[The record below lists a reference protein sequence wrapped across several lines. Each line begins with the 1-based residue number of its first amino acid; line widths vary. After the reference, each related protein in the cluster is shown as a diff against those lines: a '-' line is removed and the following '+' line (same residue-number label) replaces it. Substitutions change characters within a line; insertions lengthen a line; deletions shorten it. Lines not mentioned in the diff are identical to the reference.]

1 MHVASRSAAVGDKL
15 VSTGFNTSTSK
26 GFADAADKSTAVCLM
41 PGSELAFDENI
52 QSDKVSWAGWA
63 RTTEDHG
70 HKVARFRQI
79 NLHNQHTHH
88 DALELP
94 DGTIIMLN
102 DLIEGQKATVLQLPA
117 APRNE
122 AEAEEQKRIAVSA

>member
-1 MHVASRSAAVGDKL
+1 MKSRAAAVDDKL
-15 VSTGFNTSTSK
+15 VSTGFESSTSK
-26 GFADAADKSTAVCLM
+26 GFAAADDKTVAVCLL
-41 PGSELAFDENI
+41 PGSELAFDDNI
-52 QSDKVSWAGWA
+52 
-63 RTTEDHG
+63 RTKTYGLWWSSEAIDHG

-79 NLHNQHTHH
+79 DKHIAHKHH

-94 DGTIIMLN
+94 DGKIVMLN